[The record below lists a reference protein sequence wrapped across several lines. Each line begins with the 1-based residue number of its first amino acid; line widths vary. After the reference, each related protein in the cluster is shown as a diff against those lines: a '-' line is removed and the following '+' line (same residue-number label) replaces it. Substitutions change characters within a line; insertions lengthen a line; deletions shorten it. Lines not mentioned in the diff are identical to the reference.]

1 MRSKLDKMNRRA
13 FIRGTS
19 KAALGTVAVP
29 LLYNART
36 IGGEITAPRNNSCRI
51 MISRSATVQERFA
64 AREIRR
70 YAYLRTGI
78 LAEIRSVGQI
88 PSGEGGIVIGVAGD
102 EWLKT
107 FSASLPGQLGG
118 QDYAIKSL
126 ASEKKELLVI
136 AGGSPVACLYG
147 AYEFLESLGI
157 RFYLHGDTIP
167 DGRTELRLTGLDIV
181 RRPLFEVRG
190 IQPFHDF
197 AVGPDWWDEDDYK
210 LHITQLAKM
219 RMNFIGLHTYPDGK
233 PYAEPTVWIGLPE
246 DVAADGT
253 VKASYPAYYQ
263 NTKSGAWSHAS
274 KKTSQFCLGASQLFE
289 RDDFGSE
296 VMNGLCPRPQTPEQC
311 NELFNR
317 TGRMFSGA
325 FSLARLVGVKT
336 AVGTE
341 APMTLPQD
349 LKNRLSQNHSEV
361 GKDLPDCV
369 LVGPASS
376 TAEHAVNIPGADEPT
391 VYQSVRYALEKY
403 VFHLPNGSYNVELR
417 FVEHWK
423 NAADLRVFTVSL
435 QSRVVLEHFDIF
447 KQAGK
452 GQPINCSFK
461 DVPVENGKL
470 VVGFTPEIEH
480 PAIAGIIIQGKDY
493 RKKINCGGPAFKD
506 WQADPPQ
513 IKGDTTFKPS
523 DGEVLQI
530 YEGIF
535 RRVIKT
541 HPLDYYWLWTAETE
555 GQSYPALLKELQI
568 ARQALRNLGDP
579 FRLAVSGWG
588 NVGDHFHHLD
598 RDLPKD
604 IVFSSLGPDGGR
616 DPVDPA
622 YKDLNRPKWAIPWF
636 ENDGEFLGA
645 VLKVGWMRADAK
657 LARDYNC
664 TGLIGLQWRTQPIT
678 LQAAALAQAGWS
690 QQNWRD
696 LRSPMPI
703 PLAEG
708 EGAVGGSNTQYLRQT
723 RFHDPEQHQPQL
735 LISTIYGGKGEE
747 SIYRYGR
754 QGMTAYRFRVPNGS
768 YKVTLKFCDWGAS
781 KPGQRVFDIKIQ
793 GQMVESKLDV
803 PGRAGGQAHVLV
815 TEYSDVKVADG
826 QMVIDFIPNPN
837 APIIN
842 GIVIEQRD
850 GMYVR
855 KVNCG
860 GPPFADYA
868 GEQYRRDVTGD
879 FYLDWARTEF
889 GEEIAPEA
897 ARLLETWDSWFPW
910 VSEWGPGAAQPDDR
924 PLADALK
931 EIAFIDEFVALGE
944 RIKEP
949 GAKARFAYWAHL
961 LRYHQAVTRFNCAW
975 GNKLSREELIAALRE
990 VYRHLFPMIGTKGA
1004 LGQIAHW
1011 EQLVLGTEIV
1021 GIAANTSLQPPME
1034 YQGPALLL
1042 NPCPRTTLMAEESLR
1057 IKGIYL
1063 DTQPPKNF
1071 NISWKQLGGKTFQT
1085 RPLAHLARGVHQ
1097 VILDKKDLGQGEIE
1111 YYLQAETAAGQ
1122 TLIWPATAPRRNHT
1136 VIAIA

>member
-1 MRSKLDKMNRRA
+1 MKPTDINRRA

-19 KAALGTVAVP
+19 TAALGMAAIP
-29 LLYNART
+29 LSSHAE
-36 IGGEITAPRNNSCRI
+36 GEDEAGNSCTI
-51 MISRSATVQERFA
+51 MISNSASVQERFA

-70 YAYLRTGI
+70 YVYLRTGM
-78 LAEIRSVGQI
+78 LLNIRPVNNVI
-88 PSGEGGIVIGVAGD
+88 ANERGIVIGVAGD
-102 EWLKT
+102 EWLKPL
-107 FSASLPGQLGG
+107 SASLPGQLDS
-118 QDYAIKSL
+118 QDYALKSL
-126 ASEKKELLVI
+126 ILEKNELLVI
-136 AGGSPVACLYG
+136 VGGSPTACLYG

-167 DGRTELRLTGLDIV
+167 DGMTELQLNGFDSMRH
-181 RRPLFEVRG
+181 PLFEVRG

-210 LHITQLAKM
+210 LHIAQLAKM

-253 VKASYPAYYQ
+253 VKASYPSYYQ
-263 NTKSGAWSHAS
+263 NTASGAWSHAS
-274 KKTSQFCLGASQLFE
+274 KKTGQFCLGASQLFE

-296 VMNGLCPRPQTPEQC
+296 VMTGLCPQPQTPEQC

-325 FSLARLVGVKT
+325 FSLAKLVGVKT

-341 APMTLPQD
+341 APMTIPKD
-349 LKNRLSQNHSEV
+349 LMNRLSQNHPES
-361 GKDLPDCV
+361 GKELPECV

-403 VFHLPNGSYNVELR
+403 MFHLPNGKYNVELR

-423 NAADLRVFTVSL
+423 NAAEMRVFTVSL
-435 QSRVVLEHFDIF
+435 QSRVVLEHFDVF
-447 KQAGK
+447 KQVGK
-452 GQPINCSFK
+452 GLPLNCNFK
-461 DVPVENGKL
+461 DVLVENGKL
-470 VVGFTPEIEH
+470 VIGFTPEIEH
-480 PAIAGIIIQGKDY
+480 PAIAGIVIQGKDY
-493 RKKINCGGPAFKD
+493 LKKINCGGVAFKD

-523 DGEVLQI
+523 DDEVLRI

-535 RRVIKT
+535 RRVMNT
-541 HPLDYYWLWTAETE
+541 HSLDYFWLWTAETE
-555 GQSYPALLKELQI
+555 GVNYAALLKELKI
-568 ARQALRNLGDP
+568 ARQALRNVGDP
-579 FRLAVSGWG
+579 FRLAISGWG
-588 NVGDHFHHLD
+588 NVGEQFHHLD

-616 DPVDPA
+616 DPIDPA
-622 YKDLNRPKWAIPWF
+622 YKDLDRPKWAIPWF
-636 ENDGEFLGA
+636 ENDGEFLGS

-664 TGLIGLQWRTQPIT
+664 TGLIGLHWRTQPIT
-678 LQAAALAQAGWS
+678 LQASALAKAGWS
-690 QQNWRD
+690 QQNWQD
-696 LRSPMPI
+696 LRSPLPV

-723 RFHDPEQHQPQL
+723 RFHDPEEKQPQL
-735 LISTIYGGKGEE
+735 LISTIYGSKGEDP
-747 SIYRYGR
+747 IYRYGR
-754 QGMTAYRFRVPNGS
+754 QGMSAYRFMVPSGN
-768 YKVTLKFCDWGAS
+768 YRVTLKFCDWGAS
-781 KPGQRVFDIKIQ
+781 KPGQRLFDIKIQ
-793 GQMVESKLDV
+793 GQLVESKLDV
-803 PGRAGGQAHVLV
+803 PGRAGGLAHVLV
-815 TEYSDVKVADG
+815 TEYSDVKVTDG
-826 QMVIDFIPNPN
+826 QMVIDFVANPN

-842 GIVIEQRD
+842 AIVIEQSD
-850 GMYVR
+850 GKYVR

-860 GPPFADYA
+860 GPAFADYA

-897 ARLLETWDSWFPW
+897 ACLLEKWDSWLPW
-910 VSEWGPGAAQPDDR
+910 VSEWGPGAAQPDNR
-924 PLADALK
+924 PLAEALK
-931 EIAFIDEFVALGE
+931 EIAFIDDFVALGE

-961 LRYHQAVTRFNCAW
+961 LRYQQAVTRFNCAW
-975 GNKLSREELIAALRE
+975 GNKLSNDELIAALRE
-990 VYRHLFPMIGTKGA
+990 VYSHLFPMIGTKGA

-1011 EQLVLGTEIV
+1011 EQLVLGSE
-1021 GIAANTSLQPPME
+1021 IAAISGNTSLKPPME
-1034 YQGPALLL
+1034 YQGEALLL
-1042 NPCPRTTLMAEESLR
+1042 NPCPRTTLMADESLR
-1057 IKGIYL
+1057 IKGIFL
-1063 DTQPPKNF
+1063 DANPPRNF
-1071 NISWKQLGGKTFQT
+1071 NISWKTLGEKSFQT
-1085 RPLAHLARGVHQ
+1085 RPLVHLARGVYQ
-1097 VILDKKDLGQGEIE
+1097 VIFDKNDLGLGEIE
-1111 YYLQAETAAGQ
+1111 YYLHAETAAGQ
-1122 TLIWPATAPRRNHT
+1122 TLIWPATAPNRNHT
-1136 VIAIA
+1136 VITIAS

>member
-88 PSGEGGIVIGVAGD
+88 PSGEGGIVIGVAGS
-102 EWLKT
+102 EWLKSL
-107 FSASLPGQLGG
+107 SASLPGQLGG
-118 QDYAIKSL
+118 QDYVLKSS

-157 RFYLHGDTIP
+157 RFYLHGDTVP
-167 DGRTELRLTGLDIV
+167 DGRTELRLSGFDVV

-210 LHITQLAKM
+210 LHIAQLAKM

-253 VKASYPAYYQ
+253 VKASYPSYYQ
-263 NTKSGAWSHAS
+263 NTMSGAWGHAR
-274 KKTSQFCLGASQLFE
+274 KPTSQFCLGASQLLE

-975 GNKLSREELIAALRE
+975 GNKLSREDLIAALRE